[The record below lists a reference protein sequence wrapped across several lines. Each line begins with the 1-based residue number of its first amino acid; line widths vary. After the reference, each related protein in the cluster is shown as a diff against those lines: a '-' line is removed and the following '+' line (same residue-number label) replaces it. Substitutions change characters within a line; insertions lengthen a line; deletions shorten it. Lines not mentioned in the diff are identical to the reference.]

1 MSCLGIDVS
10 STVQGSELE
19 HITVEGIEAT
29 DALGRA
35 ICQSQL
41 TVRCEGVAPLNLDLK
56 LSPDDLEP
64 VFSGAA
70 WAGTVL
76 WRAAAVLVDRAFLGA
91 DAVQIKGRTCI
102 ELGCGLGVPGMAC
115 ARLGAKNVALTEQQ
129 LDLCGNQW
137 RGIYSRHRADAV
149 AGTTSHDSRRW
160 RGASKILIST
170 QVARGPPH
178 KERGSQLFRGGG
190 CTSGLVPLV
199 ARRRRGAQAR
209 LL

>member
-149 AGTTSHDSRRW
+149 AGTWGVQNFDFHTGRSSTSSQGTWRPTFPRGKTCGRSRSPGR
-160 RGASKILIST
+160 APAPK
-170 QVARGPPH
+170 P
-178 KERGSQLFRGGG
+178 
-190 CTSGLVPLV
+190 
-199 ARRRRGAQAR
+199 
-209 LL
+209 

>member
-115 ARLGAKNVALTEQQ
+115 ARLGARNVALTEQQ

-149 AGTTSHDSRRW
+149 AGTWGVQNFDFHTGRSSTSSQGTWRPTSRPV
-160 RGASKILIST
+160 KT
-170 QVARGPPH
+170 C
-178 KERGSQLFRGGG
+178 ERSRSPGRA
-190 CTSGLVPLV
+190 P
-199 ARRRRGAQAR
+199 APKP
-209 LL
+209 

>member
-115 ARLGAKNVALTEQQ
+115 ARLGARNVALTEQQ

-137 RGIYSRHRADAV
+137 RGIYTPSSRC
-149 AGTTSHDSRRW
+149 SC
-160 RGASKILIST
+160 GASKILIST
-170 QVARGPPH
+170 QVARRPPH
-178 KERGSQLFRGGG
+178 KERGGQLFRGGRRAG
-190 CTSGLVPLV
+190 GLVPLV
-199 ARRRRGAQAR
+199 ARRR
-209 LL
+209 

>member
-115 ARLGAKNVALTEQQ
+115 ARLGARNVALTEQQ

-137 RGIYSRHRADAV
+137 RGIYTPSSRCSCGDDV
-149 AGTTSHDSRRW
+149 A
-160 RGASKILIST
+160 
-170 QVARGPPH
+170 
-178 KERGSQLFRGGG
+178 
-190 CTSGLVPLV
+190 
-199 ARRRRGAQAR
+199 
-209 LL
+209 

>member
-129 LDLCGNQW
+129 SCGNLESMDLLT
-137 RGIYSRHRADAV
+137 RNV
-149 AGTTSHDSRRW
+149 AQGTTFPRGKTCGRSRSPGR
-160 RGASKILIST
+160 APAPKS
-170 QVARGPPH
+170 
-178 KERGSQLFRGGG
+178 
-190 CTSGLVPLV
+190 
-199 ARRRRGAQAR
+199 
-209 LL
+209 

>member
-1 MSCLGIDVS
+1 MTIAQLHRLHCSKAQIMSCLGIDVS
-10 STVQGSELE
+10 STVQGSELD

-149 AGTTSHDSRRW
+149 
-160 RGASKILIST
+160 RG
-170 QVARGPPH
+170 
-178 KERGSQLFRGGG
+178 
-190 CTSGLVPLV
+190 
-199 ARRRRGAQAR
+199 RRRMTRVDGVGRPQF
-209 LL
+209 

>member
-149 AGTTSHDSRRW
+149 AGTWGVQNFDFHTGRSWTSSQGTWRPTSRPVKTCGRS
-160 RGASKILIST
+160 RSPGRAPALKS
-170 QVARGPPH
+170 
-178 KERGSQLFRGGG
+178 
-190 CTSGLVPLV
+190 
-199 ARRRRGAQAR
+199 
-209 LL
+209 

>member
-115 ARLGAKNVALTEQQ
+115 ARLGREERRA
-129 LDLCGNQW
+129 
-137 RGIYSRHRADAV
+137 HRAAV
-149 AGTTSHDSRRW
+149 RSVWKSMAWNLHAIEQMQLRG

-170 QVARGPPH
+170 QVARRPPH
-178 KERGSQLFRGGG
+178 KERGGQLR
-190 CTSGLVPLV
+190 V
-199 ARRRRGAQAR
+199 R
-209 LL
+209 

>member
-1 MSCLGIDVS
+1 MPQAGRAARLQSWLSLLFDQFTALINSAEPPSKTTAQLQITQTALQLHSNKMSCLGIDVS
-10 STVQGSELE
+10 STVQGSELD

-129 LDLCGNQW
+129 LDLCGNQ
-137 RGIYSRHRADAV
+137 
-149 AGTTSHDSRRW
+149 
-160 RGASKILIST
+160 
-170 QVARGPPH
+170 
-178 KERGSQLFRGGG
+178 
-190 CTSGLVPLV
+190 
-199 ARRRRGAQAR
+199 
-209 LL
+209 